1 MRRLIRAGIILASII
16 AAGAAMAG
24 DQCRYS
30 TYRATVTKVID
41 GDTIRADVELGFQLQ
56 VNREIFRL
64 HGIDA
69 PETQSRGGRRVSEA
83 EKVRGLAAKA
93 ALKDLI
99 DARPITICV
108 VNGKRGKYGRYIA
121 RIFVGDLDVNEWLI
135 DQGHAIPY
143 GERSA
148 ALN

>member
-1 MRRLIRAGIILASII
+1 MRRLIQTGFLILFTLAG
-16 AAGAAMAG
+16 GAASAG

-64 HGIDA
+64 YGVDA
-69 PETQSRGGRRVSEA
+69 PETRGRAGRPVSAA
-83 EKVRGLAAKA
+83 EKARGLAAKA
-93 ALKDLI
+93 ALKNLI
-99 DARPITICV
+99 GGRAITLCV
-108 VNGKRGKYGRYIA
+108 VDGKRGKYGRYIA
-121 RIFVGDLDVNEWLI
+121 RIFIDDLDVNEWLV

-143 GERSA
+143 GEVSA